1 MKSKENIAYLLFIS
15 VVAALGGFLYGYD
28 TAVISGTIRLVTDQF
43 TLSAYGTG
51 WYVGAALLGSIIGVI
66 FAGGLSDHYGRKHTL
81 IASSILFT
89 ASAAGCA
96 YAGSFETL
104 VIYRLIGGVGTGL
117 VSVVSPLYIS
127 EVSIAKYRGRLVTLY
142 QLAITVGFLGAYLVN
157 YGLLSL
163 ADSITEQN
171 SGMVYWMFNQE
182 IWRGMLGV
190 EVVPALVFIGI
201 LFFIPESPRW
211 LMLKRNGDR
220 ARRFLQK
227 ILRDVNAV
235 EEEVVSICQIISQEG
250 NKVSLKECL
259 TMNTMRL
266 LLFGSMIAIMGQFM
280 GVNAVLYY
288 GPTIFQEAGLSGGD
302 SLLYQALIGLVNMLT
317 TVVGLL
323 IIDKVGRK
331 RLVYFGV
338 TGMFVTLIFIAFYFV
353 KGETLGV
360 SPVFMLVCFLTYIF
374 FCAISICLVI
384 WVLLSEIYP
393 IRIRGLAMSV
403 SGMFLWIGT
412 FLVGQLTPVF
422 LDKLGTSGTFLMF
435 ATVCIPYILVV
446 RYGIPETTG
455 RSLEEIEQEVNGI
468 KNV

>member
-1 MKSKENIAYLLFIS
+1 MKSKENIGYLLFIS

-28 TAVISGTIRLVTDQF
+28 TAVISGTIQFVSNQF

-51 WYVGAALLGSIIGVI
+51 WYVGSALLGSILGVMC
-66 FAGGLSDHYGRKHTL
+66 AGVLSDNYGRKNTL

-96 YAGSFETL
+96 YSGSFEAL
-104 VIYRLIGGVGTGL
+104 IVYRLIGGVGTGL
-117 VSVVSPLYIS
+117 VSIVSPLYIS

-163 ADSITEQN
+163 SASITE
-171 SGMVYWMFNQE
+171 SSSPIVYWMFNQE

-190 EVVPALVFIGI
+190 EVVPAMVFIFI

-211 LMLKRNGDR
+211 LLLKQRSDK
-220 ARRFLQK
+220 ARHFLLK
-227 ILRDVNAV
+227 ILRDVKTV
-235 EEEVVSICQIISQEG
+235 DEEVDSICQIISQEG
-250 NKVSLKECL
+250 KKVSWKECL
-259 TMNTMRL
+259 TLNTMRL

-302 SLLYQALIGLVNMLT
+302 SLLYQVLIGLVNMLT
-317 TVVGLL
+317 TVLGLL

-331 RLVYFGV
+331 KLVYWGV
-338 TGMFVTLIFIAFYFV
+338 TGMFITLIFISIYFV
-353 KGETLGV
+353 KGEALGV
-360 SPVFMLVCFLTYIF
+360 SPLFMLVFFLAYIF

-422 LDKLGTSGTFLMF
+422 LNKLGASGTFLIF

-446 RYGIPETTG
+446 RYCIPETTG
-455 RSLEEIEQEVNGI
+455 RSLEEIENELNGI
-468 KNV
+468 KNA